1 MSHNPT
7 AVFPSIHQNISL
19 QHEQPR
25 FLPERI
31 RLLSLAIVCAV
42 APTLRAD
49 SDITTCIAH
58 IRAVGR
64 EGSGN
69 VEASKAWKELVRSG
83 PDALPII
90 LKGFDGADATAANWL
105 RLAVDVIGEK
115 ALASNISFPA
125 AALETFIMQ
134 KDHSG
139 SARRLAYE
147 WLVRVDP
154 KASERL
160 LPDMLQDPSVELRRD
175 AVARSLGLAQKR
187 LDRKDTSGAFAEFRK
202 ALSGARDRDQVD
214 QIAKKLKSLG
224 QEVDLPAH
232 FGFIRTW
239 HLIGPFDSTGG
250 IGFEKAYPPEEGVDL
265 AGQYPGKK
273 GDRLA
278 WKSHTTQDP
287 YGLVDLN
294 KVLGKNMGAVG
305 YASAAVTSPIERPV
319 DIRAASNNAVKI
331 FLNGKLICFRE
342 EYHHGMEMDQ
352 HSGVGTLKP
361 GRNEIL
367 IKVCQNEQTEDW
379 AQMWSFQ
386 LRVCDSVGGGVP
398 LAGNGN
404 GANGN
409 NGERKVSP

>member
-1 MSHNPT
+1 MNHK
-7 AVFPSIHQNISL
+7 
-19 QHEQPR
+19 
-25 FLPERI
+25 
-31 RLLSLAIVCAV
+31 RLLSLLVACAV

-49 SDITTCIAH
+49 SDIATCLAH

-69 VEASKAWKELVRSG
+69 VEASKAWRELVRSG

-90 LKGFDGADATAANWL
+90 LKGFDGADATVANWL
-105 RLAVDVIGEK
+105 RVAVGVIGEK
-115 ALASNISFPA
+115 SLASGTPLPA
-125 AALETFIMQ
+125 AALETFVLQ

-139 SARRLAYE
+139 AARRLAYE

-154 KASERL
+154 KAPERL

-175 AVARSLGLAQKR
+175 AVARSLKLAQEK
-187 LDRKDTSGAFAEFRK
+187 LDRKDTTEALAEFRK

-214 QIAKKLKSLG
+214 HIAKSLKSLG

-232 FGFIRTW
+232 FGFICTW

-273 GDRLA
+273 AARLK
-278 WKSHTTQDP
+278 WKPHTTQDP

-294 KVLGKNMGAVG
+294 KVLGKNMGAVA
-305 YASAAVTSPIERPV
+305 YASAAMTSAVERPV
-319 DIRAASNNAVKI
+319 EIRAASNNAVKI

-352 HSGVGTLKP
+352 HSGVGTLKS

-367 IKVCQNEQTEDW
+367 IKTCQNEQTEDW
-379 AQMWSFQ
+379 AQTWSFQ
-386 LRVCDSVGGGVP
+386 LRVCDSVGGGLP
-398 LAGNGN
+398 LVGSTD

-409 NGERKVSP
+409 SGERKVSP